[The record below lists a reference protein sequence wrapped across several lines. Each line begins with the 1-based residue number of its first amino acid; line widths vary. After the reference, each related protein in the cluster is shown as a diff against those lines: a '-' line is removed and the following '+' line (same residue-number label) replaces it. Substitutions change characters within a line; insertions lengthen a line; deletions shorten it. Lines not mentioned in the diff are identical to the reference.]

1 MMESKSILPELE
13 SPALHTDLY
22 EITMSAGYFTAGRA
36 NEIAH
41 FELFIR
47 GLAENRNFYLFSGL
61 SAVIDLL
68 ERWRFTAQ
76 NIDYLRSVPALT
88 HLPNEFFAHLA
99 GLRFTGDLYAMPEGT
114 VVFPNEPILRVRAPI
129 IEAQLL
135 ETALLAIV
143 NHQTTIATKAAR
155 VVHAARGRRVVE
167 FGARRAH
174 GLGAAAWGARAAYIG
189 GCAGTSNC
197 YAGARFGIPV
207 FGTVAHSWIM
217 SFDSEIEAFEAYSRA
232 FPKNLL
238 LLIDTYDTL
247 EGARIAARFGDRL
260 AGVRLDSGDLRALS
274 VEVRRILDE
283 AGLRDAMIF
292 ASGDLNENRIAA
304 LLEAGAPIDAFGV
317 GSELI
322 TSRDEPTLGGVYKL
336 VAVEDAD
343 GAGITLKRKLSA
355 HKATIPGPK
364 QVMRV
369 RGGGSGADECNTRD
383 VICLDDETEG
393 LPPNAQPLL
402 RQYFDVGTIIRESLP
417 AFAIQGYAASDIA
430 RFDPGLL
437 SLDEPYRYPVEL
449 SERLAALMRDNE
461 TTIHLPNEA

>member
-1 MMESKSILPELE
+1 MEYGSILPELE

-61 SAVIDLL
+61 AAVIELL
-68 ERWRFTAQ
+68 ERWRFDPLD
-76 NIDYLRSVPALT
+76 IEYLRSLPELSGLPAGFFKYLT
-88 HLPNEFFAHLA
+88 D
-99 GLRFTGDLYAMPEGT
+99 LRFTGDLYAMPEGT

-129 IEAQLL
+129 IQAQLL

-155 VVHAARGRRVVE
+155 VTRAARGRRVVE

-197 YAGARFGIPV
+197 YAGRRFGIPV
-207 FGTVAHSWIM
+207 FGTIAHSWIM
-217 SFDSEIEAFEAYSRA
+217 SFDSEIEAFEAYARA
-232 FPKNLL
+232 FPSNLM

-247 EGARIAARFGDRL
+247 EGARAAARFGDRL
-260 AGVRLDSGDLRALS
+260 AGIRLDSGDLHALA
-274 VEVRRILDE
+274 VEVRSILDE
-283 AGLRDAMIF
+283 AGLTNAKIF
-292 ASGDLNENRIAA
+292 ASGDLNENRIAE
-304 LLEAGAPIDAFGV
+304 LLNAGAPIDAFGV

-322 TSRDEPTLGGVYKL
+322 TSRDQPTLGGVYKL

-343 GAGITLKRKLSA
+343 GGGITLKRKLSP
-355 HKATIPGPK
+355 HKETIPGPK

-369 RGGGSGADECNTRD
+369 HTSRRDSAPYNTHD
-383 VICLDDETEG
+383 IICLEGEYLDVGDDAT
-393 LPPNAQPLL
+393 PLL
-402 RQYFDVGTIIRESLP
+402 RQYVSAGVTIRESP
-417 AFAIQGYAASDIA
+417 HAFTVQSYAASCLTQ
-430 RFDPGLL
+430 FDPKLL
-437 SLDEPYRYPVEL
+437 ALDGHFEYPVVL
-449 SERLAALMRDNE
+449 SEKLAALMSGSAPAV
-461 TTIHLPNEA
+461 HLPRGG